1 MTLKEETK
9 NFLSALEG
17 YHQLLKTLHW
27 SATAMAEHKLLD
39 DIDHEVLE
47 YEDSIAE
54 VVMGITDSRF
64 QNGDLKTL
72 LPSAKNLKDML
83 RELEDDVTEY
93 SNKVD
98 SYNGL
103 TNILDDFMTD
113 INKWNYL
120 RTLS

>member
-27 SATAMAEHKLLD
+27 SATAMSEHELLD
-39 DIDHEVLE
+39 NIDHAVLE

-83 RELEDDVTEY
+83 KELENDVSDY
-93 SNKVD
+93 CDKVE
-98 SYNGL
+98 SYNGIV
-103 TNILDDFMTD
+103 NILDDFMTD

>member
-1 MTLKEETK
+1 MALKEETK

-27 SATAMAEHKLLD
+27 SSVKMSEHNLLD
-39 DIDHEVLE
+39 DIDHEILE
-47 YEDSIAE
+47 YEDSVAE
-54 VVMGITDSRF
+54 IVMGITDSRF

-83 RELEDDVTEY
+83 KELENDVTDYYE
-93 SNKVD
+93 KVE

-103 TNILDDFMTD
+103 TNILDDFTMN

-120 RTLS
+120 RTLF

>member
-1 MTLKEETK
+1 MALKEETK
-9 NFLSALEG
+9 TFLSGLEG

-39 DIDHEVLE
+39 DIDHSVLE

-72 LPSAKNLKDML
+72 LPSAKNLKDMI
-83 RELEDDVTEY
+83 RELKTDITNYRNRVE
-93 SNKVD
+93 NN
-98 SYNGL
+98 NGL
-103 TNILDDFMTD
+103 VNILDDFLTD
-113 INKWNYL
+113 ADKWNYL